1 MKQIKWDKEI
11 IGLVIGSIVLL
22 IAIGWSQHR
31 HVTMDASRP
40 DSTRVLAEEL
50 QRQKE
55 MDSKLHR
62 ATERMLQAE
71 QGLWELSEKLPQIK
85 QHMTAKNVR
94 LEAKTVAVANGSRL
108 VAEYRNDGLTP
119 RSSTFDVTVSS
130 LVTAYEIDAI
140 LEGTGMAGLGR
151 AFVEAEA
158 ESKINAMF
166 LLALAIH
173 ESNWGSS
180 AIAREKNNLFGF
192 TAYDSNPYEEAASFR
207 TKGDCVRFV
216 ARYLREHY
224 IEGDYYHGTTIQNIN
239 QNYAKDRAWGEK
251 IFETMTALD
260 AKIQGLG
267 LSK

>member
-1 MKQIKWDKEI
+1 M

-31 HVTMDASRP
+31 HVTMDGSRP
-40 DSTRVLAEEL
+40 DSTVVLREEL
-50 QRQKE
+50 ERQKE
-55 MDSKLHR
+55 MDSILHQ

-94 LEAKTVAVANGSRL
+94 LEAKTVTVGNGSRL
-108 VAEYRNDGLTP
+108 VAEYRTDRLIP
-119 RSSTFDVTVSS
+119 RSSTFDVTVPS
-130 LVTAYEIDAI
+130 LVTAYEIDAV
-140 LEGTGMAGLGR
+140 LAGTEMAGLGR
-151 AFVEAEA
+151 AFLEAEA
-158 ESKINAMF
+158 ESRINAMF
-166 LLALAIH
+166 LLALAVH
-173 ESNWGSS
+173 ESSWGSS

-192 TAYDSNPYEEAASFR
+192 TAYDSNPYEDAASFR
-207 TKGDCVRFV
+207 AKGDCVRFV

-224 IEGDYYHGTTIQNIN
+224 IEGGYYRGTTIQDIN
-239 QNYAKDRAWGEK
+239 KNYARDRAWGEK

-260 AKIQGLG
+260 AKIQALG